1 MSDNRIST
9 KKGQA
14 SGDKKCEYNLNV
26 NEDEFYRDN
35 LFANYGEVATNV
47 KKFLEKVSQ
56 NQKTKIDIKNFDD
69 MQMAMNSLPE
79 LRKESGNASKH
90 VDLITELTKDINSRQ
105 LLNISMLE
113 QDIATK
119 DNKTECYE
127 QLVIYLRDP
136 QIKLYDKLRLFL
148 IFALRYEG
156 DSRVSDLKK
165 EVRKVQQDQ
174 NYAYDPNYEL
184 PNVDCEDLLDQLLD
198 YAGNKRRMSK

>member
-127 QLVIYLRDP
+127 VKI
-136 QIKLYDKLRLFL
+136 
-148 IFALRYEG
+148 
-156 DSRVSDLKK
+156 
-165 EVRKVQQDQ
+165 
-174 NYAYDPNYEL
+174 PNHF
-184 PNVDCEDLLDQLLD
+184 PF
-198 YAGNKRRMSK
+198 NKNKSNW